1 MFSPVEGSNRLD
13 RRRLAEAEV
22 ERDHYRAMLEELIR
36 AIRADE
42 PIGALRRII
51 SDALD

>member
-1 MFSPVEGSNRLD
+1 VEGRDQLVQ
-13 RRRLAEAEV
+13 RQLAEAEL
-22 ERDHYRAMLEELIR
+22 ERDHYRAMLEELMR
-36 AIRADE
+36 AIREGE